1 MKTIIKADI
10 ETKEEPADFIISNDN
25 FDNNNFVEIEC
36 EDNRYEVSLSDL
48 YAAIKGFIE
57 YRKQYKD

>member
-10 ETKEEPADFIISNDN
+10 ETKEEPVDFIISNDK

-36 EDNRYEVSLSDL
+36 EGNYYDVSLSDL

-57 YRKQYKD
+57 YMEQYKE